1 MESIFL
7 DYNGTTPID
16 PQVAES
22 MLPYIYEHF
31 GNPSSSHMFGTKP
44 KDAIERARCQVA
56 SALGSR
62 PDEVFFTSGGTES
75 NNHAIRGTIA
85 AAVHRGNHVITSAVE
100 HPAVLEVCRFLEL
113 QGATV
118 TYLPVDRFGM
128 VDPHDVDEAIT
139 VQTVLISIMHA
150 NNEIGTVQP
159 IRQISEIGRKHG
171 VLVHSDCAQ
180 SVGKIAVNVDDLGVD
195 LLSIAGHKI
204 YAPKG
209 IGALYIR
216 RGTQIDELMQGAGQE
231 SGRRPGTENVIYSVA
246 LGEACALVE
255 VNLKK
260 YSGHM
265 REMRDNLESQ
275 IVSKASDAQV
285 NGHPD
290 KRLPNTLSISF
301 KGLKANEILDS
312 LETVAASA
320 GAACH
325 SDSVTISSVL
335 EAMKIPIEVAM
346 GTVRLST
353 GRFTTE
359 DQIDRAATEV
369 LEAVDKL
376 TPKRVPV
383 P

>member
-1 MESIFL
+1 
-7 DYNGTTPID
+7 
-16 PQVAES
+16 
-22 MLPYIYEHF
+22 
-31 GNPSSSHMFGTKP
+31 
-44 KDAIERARCQVA
+44 
-56 SALGSR
+56 
-62 PDEVFFTSGGTES
+62 
-75 NNHAIRGTIA
+75 
-85 AAVHRGNHVITSAVE
+85 
-100 HPAVLEVCRFLEL
+100 
-113 QGATV
+113 
-118 TYLPVDRFGM
+118 M